1 MDNLYGKLEDLR
13 ELLNVDENA
22 KLFYEQINNE
32 DEDYTSPK
40 VDHFS
45 ELYQD
50 YSEIFE
56 DTTIPADDLTPIV
69 DQFTQICCHI
79 INYINDEFNTD
90 LEINSIM
97 DSSHNLPG
105 ITKAMYRFFI
115 IEFYNNILSIMKNY
129 VSKNSST
136 LYENFSELSQKKDVM
151 TGYFKKGL
159 SEEMS
164 TIAANIYDVT
174 DFIFT
179 KLDASMALDYCD
191 KDNLAAAVL
200 KKLLEE
206 GNISEDFLTAIADVY
221 KNNVNLRSRICFEI
235 VFAIKNEEI
244 GSSENTP
251 QDD

>member
-97 DSSHNLPG
+97 DSSYNLPG
-105 ITKAMYRFFI
+105 ITKAMYQFFI

-129 VSKNSST
+129 ISKNSST

-191 KDNLAAAVL
+191 KDNSILCDNSVASFVSAL
-200 KKLLEE
+200 NYL
-206 GNISEDFLTAIADVY
+206 Y
-221 KNNVNLRSRICFEI
+221 KNPNKVMEMRRASLEHSKRLQIEKIHNWF
-235 VFAIKNEEI
+235 
-244 GSSENTP
+244 SSL
-251 QDD
+251 